1 MSGFDKRDHFTL
13 IVDFELVALCTS
25 TVDELSVA
33 LCFTS
38 IAASAAKIHSLSV
51 QNYTRSVFA

>member
-13 IVDFELVALCTS
+13 IVDFELVLLCKS

-33 LCFTS
+33 LCFAS
-38 IAASAAKIHSLSV
+38 LAALAAKIRSLSV
-51 QNYTRSVFA
+51 QNYAGFVFV